1 MDELKPCPLQCNLE
15 QLNGRIINLGLGISQ
30 MSETGTVQV
39 NKAFLTATLN
49 YMQELLRLR
58 REFENRRPAPENKPL
73 MRRNL
78 YSMNDQR
85 VWVQY
90 PEIGMYG
97 LVAYRADDDDE
108 DFVYITNNLGGRS
121 EFAEIIAEGGTV
133 YARKLEVE

>member
-1 MDELKPCPLQCNLE
+1 MDELKPCPFCGGEADYYLGDGGYVQCSHCLATIPYRYE
-15 QLNGRIINLGLGISQ
+15 LPYGEGKKQAI
-30 MSETGTVQV
+30 
-39 NKAFLTATLN
+39 TAW
-49 YMQELLRLR
+49 
-58 REFENRRPAPENKPL
+58 NRRPAPENKPL